1 VGVDADAPAPTRPD
15 PTVDTQMDRSL
26 SGKVAV
32 VTGASSGIGLATAR
46 TLADAGALLVV
57 AARSTER
64 LQEAARDLGGP
75 ATAVTTDVTST
86 SEVNDLVDKTIELH
100 GRIDILIANAGVY
113 VGGDFVASDVT
124 QLLRLIDTNVGGVV
138 RTIHAALW
146 YMIAAGTGDIVVTSS
161 VSGHQSI
168 YWEPVYSASKHA
180 VQALTHGLRRQLIGT
195 GVRIGAIA
203 PGVVLNDLWQV
214 TDAAAVAD
222 GVAAGTGLTSDDVA
236 DAILYMLT
244 TPRHINI
251 RDLVML
257 PINQEI

>member
-1 VGVDADAPAPTRPD
+1 
-15 PTVDTQMDRSL
+15 MDRPL
-26 SGKVAV
+26 SGRVAV

-46 TLADAGALLVV
+46 SLANAGAHVV
-57 AARSTER
+57 IAARSNER
-64 LQEAARDLGGP
+64 LEQAAHDLGD
-75 ATAVTTDVTST
+75 ATTAVTTDVTST
-86 SEVNDLVDKTIELH
+86 REVDDLIARTIELH

-113 VGGDFVASDVT
+113 AGGDFVADDIT
-124 QLLRLIDTNVGGVV
+124 RLLQLIDTNVGGVV
-138 RTIHAALW
+138 RVIHAALK
-146 YMIAAGTGDIVVTSS
+146 YMTAAGTGDIVVTSS

-168 YWEPVYSASKHA
+168 HWEPVYSASKHA
-180 VQALTHGLRRQLIGT
+180 VQALTHGLRRQLVGT

-222 GVAAGTGLTSDDVA
+222 GVAAGTGLTSEDVA

-244 TPRHINI
+244 RPRHLNI